1 MGKRVMPALL
11 LCLLLCG
18 CGLHRPDPQPV
29 ETVDPYA
36 GMVRV
41 ESGFGTKMWVK
52 EDEELSVNPYLDRT
66 DWQDQGPDR
75 ARSGIDVSEHQGEID
90 WDTLLAGNDLG
101 FVILRAA
108 YRGYGAGGK
117 LCEDAYFRR
126 NLEAALA
133 NGLDVGLYFFS
144 QATTPAEAEEEAD
157 YLLDLLEELESL
169 GISPET
175 VTLPIFFDWE
185 RIDFDDARTDDVRA
199 GDITDLAI
207 AFCERVRAAGYSPGI
222 YAYRSLAYYSYELP
236 RLTDYRL
243 WIGALG
249 ATPDFY
255 YAHEFWQCAVVTGV
269 DGIQG
274 EVDVNVWFA
283 SLAAPAPATAPE
295 NVSEDSV
302 E

>member
-1 MGKRVMPALL
+1 MIPALL

-18 CGLHRPDPQPV
+18 CGGKRPPQPV

-36 GMVRV
+36 GMVQV

-52 EDEELSVNPYLDRT
+52 EYEELPVNPYLDRT
-66 DWQDQGPDR
+66 DWEDLDPESL
-75 ARSGIDVSEHQGEID
+75 RSGIDVSEHQGEID
-90 WDTLLAGNDLG
+90 WELLMAENQPD

-108 YRGYGAGGK
+108 YRGYGEGGK

-126 NLEAALA
+126 NMEAALA

-144 QATTPAEAEEEAD
+144 QATTPAEAEAEAD
-157 YLLDLLEELESL
+157 YLLELLEELEMN
-169 GISPET
+169 ISPET

-185 RIDFDDARTDDVRA
+185 RIEFDDARTDDVGGEA
-199 GDITDLAI
+199 LTDLAI
-207 AFCERVRAAGYSPGI
+207 GFCERIRTAGYSPGV

-236 RLTDYRL
+236 RLADYRL

-249 ATPDFY
+249 ETPDFY
-255 YAHEFWQCAVVTGV
+255 YAHEFWQCAVVTHV
-269 DGIQG
+269 EGIQG
-274 EVDVNVWFA
+274 EVDVNVWFRPDNA
-283 SLAAPAPATAPE
+283 PDPTAAPEDMTGL
-295 NVSEDSV
+295 SE